1 MTNILSHDDS
11 KHGNIMEFLLFLLH
25 LTHIIS
31 FSDLDPK
38 KSTPPQKKNGGAP
51 LEFWASKF
59 NVWFLEE
66 IFTKIDAM
74 YRQCWPL

>member
-11 KHGNIMEFLLFLLH
+11 KHGNIMVLFFLLH

-38 KSTPPQKKNGGAP
+38 KSTPPPKKRGGP
-51 LEFWASKF
+51 PRVLS
-59 NVWFLEE
+59 L
-66 IFTKIDAM
+66 
-74 YRQCWPL
+74 